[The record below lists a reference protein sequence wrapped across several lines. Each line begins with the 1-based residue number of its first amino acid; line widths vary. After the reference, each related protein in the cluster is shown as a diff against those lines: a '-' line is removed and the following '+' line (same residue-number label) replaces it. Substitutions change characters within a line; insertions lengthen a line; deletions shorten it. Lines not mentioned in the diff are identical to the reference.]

1 MLRAIHVRL
10 YVNFMRSRGYDPE
23 AVLSGSG
30 IREPQLSDPQ
40 FLVDVS
46 QCHAVASNML
56 KLRGA
61 GGLGLEIGASM
72 KLSDLG
78 IVGYAMASSGT
89 LGQAINIWMQY
100 GISAVGAPFS
110 LTPVAPRA
118 NGTWGVTASAHGY
131 SQALVRFYFEEALG
145 MGSNFGEMLTG
156 KPFTFREITCGYPAP
171 SYARD
176 YEKRLGCKPTFDGKT
191 TRALV
196 RSPTLDDP
204 LQTGDR
210 DVRELCIRHCTHLV
224 QQINRSSAISLRL
237 RDVLMHCGMIPD
249 LDRAA
254 TLLNTSPRTLRRH
267 LRSEGTT
274 FQRVLDDLR
283 RDLSREY
290 LASGVMAIK
299 EIAYLLG
306 FANSAGFCRAYKAWT
321 GETVGAFSA
330 RAVTSAPEGRP
341 PAEEAP
347 FGGVPAR
354 PGNASSGNPS
364 RH

>member
-10 YVNFMRSRGYDPE
+10 YVNFMKSRGYDAA
-23 AVLSGSG
+23 AVLEGSG
-30 IREPQLSDPQ
+30 IREPQLADPR

-56 KLRGA
+56 NLRGP
-61 GGLGLEIGASM
+61 GGLGLEIGAAM

-110 LTPVAPRA
+110 LTPIAPRA

-131 SQALVRFYFEEALG
+131 SQSLVRFYFEEALG

-156 KPFTFREITCGYPAP
+156 KPFTFREITCAYPAP
-171 SYARD
+171 PYWRD
-176 YEKRLGCKPTFDGKT
+176 YEKRLGCKPAFNEMT

-196 RSPTLDDP
+196 QSPTLDDP
-204 LQTGDR
+204 VQTGDR
-210 DVRELCIRHCTHLV
+210 EVRELCIRHCTHLV
-224 QQINRSSAISLRL
+224 QQINRTSALSLRL
-237 RDVLMHCGMIPD
+237 RDVLMHCGMIPN
-249 LDRAA
+249 LDHAA
-254 TLLNTSPRTLRRH
+254 SLLNTSSRTLRRH
-267 LRSEGTT
+267 LRREGTT

-306 FANSAGFCRAYKAWT
+306 FASSAGFCRAYKAWT
-321 GETVGAFSA
+321 GETVGTFCA
-330 RAVTSAPEGRP
+330 RSVSHQSRGPD
-341 PAEEAP
+341 
-347 FGGVPAR
+347 
-354 PGNASSGNPS
+354 AS
-364 RH
+364 RR

>member
-1 MLRAIHVRL
+1 LLRAIHVRL
-10 YVNFMRSRGYDPE
+10 YVNFMKARGHDPE

-30 IREPQLSDPQ
+30 IREPQLSEPQ
-40 FLVDVS
+40 YLVDAS

-56 KLRGA
+56 NLHGPR
-61 GGLGLEIGASM
+61 GLGLEIGASM

-89 LGQAINIWMQY
+89 LGQAITIWMQY
-100 GISAVGAPFS
+100 GIAAVGAPFS
-110 LTPVAPRA
+110 LTPVTPRA

-131 SQALVRFYFEEALG
+131 SQSLMRFYFEEALG
-145 MGSNFGEMLTG
+145 MGSNFVELLTG
-156 KPFTFREITCGYPAP
+156 KPFTFREITCAYPAP
-171 SYARD
+171 PYWRE
-176 YEKRLGCKPTFDGKT
+176 YEKRLGCKPAFNAKA

-196 RSPTLDDP
+196 RSPTLDDAV
-204 LQTGDR
+204 QTGDR
-210 DVRELCIRHCTHLV
+210 EVRELCIRHCTHLV
-224 QQINRSSAISLRL
+224 RQINRTSTLSLRL

-249 LDRAA
+249 LESAA
-254 TLLNTSPRTLRRH
+254 ILLNISSRTLRRH

-306 FANSAGFCRAYKAWT
+306 FSSSAGFCRAYKSWT
-321 GETVGAFSA
+321 GETVGMFST
-330 RAVTSAPEGRP
+330 RRTSGSRLPLQPAPVAPVGRI
-341 PAEEAP
+341 
-347 FGGVPAR
+347 
-354 PGNASSGNPS
+354 
-364 RH
+364 